1 MQLMQSNQAI
11 IIGLTCLF
19 LLAVEHALTL
29 VLSDTFPILQ
39 EGAFRTEAALVTL
52 TLLFTTF
59 RVLVSAGRGTERTAR
74 VVGEAF
80 RAC

>member
-52 TLLFTTF
+52 TSHLAAVRFFVATCW
-59 RVLVSAGRGTERTAR
+59 GTETAAR
-74 VVGEAF
+74 IVG
-80 RAC
+80 